1 MENCLVSASEMH
13 KNRFAESS
21 PDLLADFMGKGNEE
35 RERRKGWVW
44 NEEGKGER
52 RRGNEKKCKGEQE
65 WGKETKKETGKRKER
80 AGRKGYRPQTHF

>member
-1 MENCLVSASEMH
+1 MENCLVSASEMY

-52 RRGNEKKCKGEQE
+52 RRGNEKHVKGSKNGE
-65 WGKETKKETGKRKER
+65 KKRKRRRERKRKR